1 MGLNNLPRS
10 LHSRN
15 PGKRDGFR
23 WNANSFICPASV
35 DGCRRDVRD
44 WTAYEDAD
52 PGREDVD
59 HPDPDTHNERPA
71 TRHEVALMDIAR
83 YAKVKAIAKDFEVLD
98 APRRVIALDEDVFM
112 NGPQSRFLDD
122 DSDWEDIDGFA
133 EVDSDAGMSEQDC
146 EADYLL
152 ARRLQDEEDAL
163 QAHRRGVSGTR
174 RRAYADVLAAA
185 NG

>member
-1 MGLNNLPRS
+1 
-10 LHSRN
+10 
-15 PGKRDGFR
+15 
-23 WNANSFICPASV
+23 
-35 DGCRRDVRD
+35 
-44 WTAYEDAD
+44 
-52 PGREDVD
+52 
-59 HPDPDTHNERPA
+59 
-71 TRHEVALMDIAR
+71 MDIAR
-83 YAKVKAIAKDFEVLD
+83 YAKVKGSGWHNSHDIRACANANLAIAKDFEVLD